1 MTMYD
6 GKEMYE
12 GLLFMRSFKSE
23 ENLIPDVTLDMLAA
37 RKAGIIIRNVLV
49 DDNYSKSVDREEMTD
64 LLGFLNKVDAKV
76 LVVEDIHDITDDAN
90 DLRKMMDRINGMDI
104 IIFELRSMSAR
115 FNNYNHEC

>member
-1 MTMYD
+1 MTMHD
-6 GKEMYE
+6 VKEMYE

-23 ENLIPDVTLDMLAA
+23 ENLIPDETLDMLAA
-37 RKAGIIIRNVLV
+37 RKAGIIIKNVLV

-90 DLRKMMDRINGMDI
+90 DLKKMMDRINGMDV
-104 IIFELRSMSAR
+104 IIFEVRSILAR

>member
-37 RKAGIIIRNVLV
+37 RKTGIIIKNVLV

-115 FNNYNHEC
+115 FNNYNHES

>member
-90 DLRKMMDRINGMDI
+90 DLKKMMDRINGMDV

>member
-37 RKAGIIIRNVLV
+37 RKAGIIIKNVLV
-49 DDNYSKSVDREEMTD
+49 DDNYSKSVDREEMTG
-64 LLGFLNKVDAKV
+64 LLGFLNKVDAEV

-90 DLRKMMDRINGMDI
+90 DLKKMMDRINGMDV

>member
-37 RKAGIIIRNVLV
+37 RKAGIIIKNVLV

-90 DLRKMMDRINGMDI
+90 DLRKMMDRVNGMDV

>member
-37 RKAGIIIRNVLV
+37 RKAGIIIKNVLV
-49 DDNYSKSVDREEMTD
+49 DDNYSRSVDREEMTD

-90 DLRKMMDRINGMDI
+90 DLKKMMDRINGMDV

>member
-37 RKAGIIIRNVLV
+37 RKAGIIIKNVLV
-49 DDNYSKSVDREEMTD
+49 DDNYSRSVDREEMTD

-90 DLRKMMDRINGMDI
+90 DLKKMMDRINGMDV
-104 IIFELRSMSAR
+104 IIFEIRSMSAR

>member
-12 GLLFMRSFKSE
+12 GLLFMRSFRSE

-37 RKAGIIIRNVLV
+37 RKAGIIIKNVLV

-90 DLRKMMDRINGMDI
+90 DLKKMMDRINGMDV

>member
-23 ENLIPDVTLDMLAA
+23 ENLMPDVTLDMLAA
-37 RKAGIIIRNVLV
+37 RKAGIIIKNVLV

>member
-37 RKAGIIIRNVLV
+37 RKAGIIIKNVLV
-49 DDNYSKSVDREEMTD
+49 DDNYSKSVDREEMTG
-64 LLGFLNKVDAKV
+64 LLGFLNKVDAEV

>member
-23 ENLIPDVTLDMLAA
+23 ENLMPDVTLDMLAA
-37 RKAGIIIRNVLV
+37 RKAGIIIKNVLV

-64 LLGFLNKVDAKV
+64 LFGFLNKVDAKV

>member
-37 RKAGIIIRNVLV
+37 RKAGIIIKNVLV

-64 LLGFLNKVDAKV
+64 LLGFLNKIDAKV

-90 DLRKMMDRINGMDI
+90 DLKMMMDRINGMDI

>member
-23 ENLIPDVTLDMLAA
+23 ENLIPDVTLDMFAA
-37 RKAGIIIRNVLV
+37 RKAGIIIKNVLV
-49 DDNYSKSVDREEMTD
+49 DDNYSRSVDREEMTD

-90 DLRKMMDRINGMDI
+90 DLKKMMDRINGMDV

>member
-23 ENLIPDVTLDMLAA
+23 ENLIPDVTLDMFAA
-37 RKAGIIIRNVLV
+37 RKAGIIIKNVLV
-49 DDNYSKSVDREEMTD
+49 DDNYSRSVDREEMTD

-90 DLRKMMDRINGMDI
+90 DLKKMMDLINGMDV
-104 IIFELRSMSAR
+104 IIFEIRSMSAR

>member
-37 RKAGIIIRNVLV
+37 RKTGIIIKNVLV

-90 DLRKMMDRINGMDI
+90 DLKKMMDLINGMDV